1 MRYTNKTGNQILQKE
16 DTMIIMEAL
25 MKLREFEDFEEW
37 MEKKGFSSLE
47 ALKAAFQEKDLQ
59 KKETFTSEVVL
70 KLPKAFGG
78 KVYRV
83 SNESVW
89 EYEITGYSVTED
101 GIQVKGKNLN
111 TLDEF
116 SFNASLIGESIFFT
130 EKEAILAINAEKI
143 EKSKGEKNVTWESVS
158 FMKQDERPFP
168 GNEETRE

>member
-25 MKLREFEDFEEW
+25 LKLREFEDFEEW

-47 ALKAAFQEKDLQ
+47 ALKAAFQENDLQ
-59 KKETFTSEVVL
+59 KKEHFTSEVVL

-83 SNESVW
+83 SNESVL

-101 GIQVKGKNLN
+101 GILVKSRNVN
-111 TLDEF
+111 TMDEYEF
-116 SFNASLIGESIFFT
+116 KESLIGESIFFT
-130 EKEAILAINAEKI
+130 EKEAIMVINAEKMNNPMR
-143 EKSKGEKNVTWESVS
+143 EKKVTWESVS
-158 FMKQDERPFP
+158 FMKQDERQLP